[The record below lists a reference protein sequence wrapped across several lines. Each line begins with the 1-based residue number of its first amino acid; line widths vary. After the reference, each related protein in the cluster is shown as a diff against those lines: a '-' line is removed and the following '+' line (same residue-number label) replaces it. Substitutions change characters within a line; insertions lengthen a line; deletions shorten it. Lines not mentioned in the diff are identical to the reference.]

1 MLMSV
6 NLGMLVHNTHTHT
19 RTSCETAGKSIVP
32 SSENGVI
39 MVGKVPKGNT
49 DTVPSDFAAVV
60 EASAAGAA
68 AGAVDA
74 MVAKQDCGV
83 SVFRLWRT
91 L

>member
-1 MLMSV
+1 
-6 NLGMLVHNTHTHT
+6 
-19 RTSCETAGKSIVP
+19 
-32 SSENGVI
+32 

-60 EASAAGAA
+60 EASAAGAG

-74 MVAKQDCGV
+74 MVAKQRLSLAVYVGCGGLCKV
-83 SVFRLWRT
+83 YLWC

>member
-1 MLMSV
+1 
-6 NLGMLVHNTHTHT
+6 
-19 RTSCETAGKSIVP
+19 
-32 SSENGVI
+32 